1 MKKKESILG
10 NIKSKINGHKEEDIE
25 DIVEEWNGP
34 GLATIGLHVGQEEP
48 DPTTGS
54 RAVPIY
60 QTSSYVFNDTDHAA
74 NLFALAEFGTYT
86 QGS

>member
-1 MKKKESILG
+1 MTEEKKESILG

-48 DPTTGS
+48 DLYHRIKGCSNIPN
-54 RAVPIY
+54 IILCI
-60 QTSSYVFNDTDHAA
+60 Q
-74 NLFALAEFGTYT
+74 
-86 QGS
+86 